1 MVLIENRLVIK
12 ENCVL
17 GVDILGTALKK
28 IGNIQG
34 KLVG

>member
-28 IGNIQG
+28 SEIFRES
-34 KLVG
+34 